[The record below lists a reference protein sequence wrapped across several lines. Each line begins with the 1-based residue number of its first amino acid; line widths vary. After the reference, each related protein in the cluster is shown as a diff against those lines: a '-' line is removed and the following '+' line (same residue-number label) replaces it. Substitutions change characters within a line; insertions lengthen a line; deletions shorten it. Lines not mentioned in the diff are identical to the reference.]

1 MTLWE
6 YRGHRVPE
14 DARGGSLE
22 KVTQGLGKGKGGLG
36 GWGLPFWALVKV
48 QDQKCREKHGSR
60 QPLGGLE
67 DSRVLQGHMA
77 FTLRRTLRKRK

>member
-36 GWGLPFWALVKV
+36 GRGTAV
-48 QDQKCREKHGSR
+48 QHGQRSSGKN
-60 QPLGGLE
+60 PSGLGGC
-67 DSRVLQGHMA
+67 
-77 FTLRRTLRKRK
+77 

>member
-36 GWGLPFWALVKV
+36 GRGYSRTAWAKVKW
-48 QDQKCREKHGSR
+48 QEPQWA
-60 QPLGGLE
+60 GG
-67 DSRVLQGHMA
+67 VLSKSA
-77 FTLRRTLRKRK
+77 